1 MDVVVLT
8 ETKKKGKGSETLGNY
23 IHVLSGVKKYEWAKR
38 GVSIVINKEWKGSI
52 KNWEAIDG
60 RILKLDMIIWGYKLT
75 IIGIYASS
83 EDNGVTVKDEFFAN
97 LNEEIVKSGSGRQL
111 ILMGDMNGRTG
122 RKTGD
127 TVVGNFVEDMV
138 NDNGER
144 LIELCTQASLK
155 IWNGYFNHKNIHEY
169 TWEQHAKSLK
179 TIIDYIMTKQDLKLK
194 MQDVRA
200 YRGPNC
206 GTYHKLLV
214 ALAAVTRN
222 DRREV
227 TL

>member
-1 MDVVVLT
+1 MKMDVVVLT

-23 IHVLSGVKKYEWAKR
+23 IHVLIGVKKYEWAKR
-38 GVSIVINKEWKGSI
+38 GVSILINKEWKGSI

-60 RILKLDMIIWGYKLT
+60 RILKLDMNIWGYKLT
-75 IIGIYASS
+75 IIGIYAPN

-138 NDNGER
+138 NDSGEK
-144 LIELCTQASLK
+144 LIELCTQTSLK
-155 IWNGYFNHKNIHEY
+155 IWNGYFNHKNIHG
-169 TWEQHAKSLK
+169 SN
-179 TIIDYIMTKQDLKLK
+179 I
-194 MQDVRA
+194 
-200 YRGPNC
+200 
-206 GTYHKLLV
+206 HK
-214 ALAAVTRN
+214 A
-222 DRREV
+222 
-227 TL
+227 